1 MAQHKSGVNT
11 PLWEPVC
18 WICCIGLALLS
29 CLLLQL
35 ADALSPLYL
44 LINVLVAIAAAL
56 WTSSHYHRQQQQ
68 LPVET
73 HPSSATDTAAVSRS
87 IVGLEQ
93 VCEKALPI
101 WSKQIENS
109 RQQTEAAMIDLTRRF
124 SGLANK
130 LEEAVNASHQAAG
143 ELGGVNSRGMAGV
156 LSLSQQQ
163 LNEVVAIMQSAQANR
178 DAMLAEIKS
187 LTTYTIELNTM
198 AMDVAKIASQTN
210 LLALNAAIEAARAG
224 EAGRGFAVVADEVRN
239 LSRLSSETAQK
250 MTDKVETI
258 NTAIGR
264 AFQIAETA
272 AARDHASALNSEQ
285 AIEQVL
291 TRFRAATDS
300 LAESASLLQNES
312 TAIHHEISSVIVSL
326 QFQDRVSQILSHVRQ
341 NMEGLSQHLLTSEQS
356 SHDSGP
362 IKIDANRWLADMEL
376 SYATDEQRNIH
387 HGRTTRSVKAQ
398 PSSAD
403 ITFF

>member
-18 WICCIGLALLS
+18 WICCIGLGLLS

-44 LINVLVAIAAAL
+44 LLNVLVAIAAAL
-56 WTSSHYHRQQQQ
+56 WTSSHFHQHIHRNRTEQIE
-68 LPVET
+68 PA
-73 HPSSATDTAAVSRS
+73 ATDAIAHS

-101 WSKQIENS
+101 WSQQIENS
-109 RQQTEAAMIDLTRRF
+109 RQQTEAAMIDLTQRF

-130 LEEAVNASHQAAG
+130 LEEAVNASHLAAG
-143 ELGGVNSRGMAGV
+143 ELGDANSRGMAGV
-156 LSLSQQQ
+156 LSESQRQ
-163 LNEVVAIMQSAQANR
+163 LNEVVAILHSAQANR
-178 DAMLAEIKS
+178 DAMLGEIKS

-250 MTDKVETI
+250 MTDKVDTI

-264 AFQIAETA
+264 AFQIAENA

-285 AIEQVL
+285 TIEQVL
-291 TRFRAATDS
+291 ARFRHATDS

-312 TAIHHEISSVIVSL
+312 TDIHREISSVIVSL

-341 NMEGLSQHLLTSEQS
+341 NMESLSSHLIASEQNS
-356 SHDSGP
+356 NSSGP
-362 IKIDANRWLADMEL
+362 IQIDANRWLAEMEL

-387 HGRTTRSVKAQ
+387 HGRTTRSTKAQ

>member
-18 WICCIGLALLS
+18 WICCIGLGLLS

-44 LINVLVAIAAAL
+44 LLNVLVAIAAAL
-56 WTSSHYHRQQQQ
+56 WTSSHFHQHIHCNRTEQIE
-68 LPVET
+68 PT
-73 HPSSATDTAAVSRS
+73 ATNAIAHS

-101 WSKQIENS
+101 WSQQIENS
-109 RQQTEAAMIDLTRRF
+109 RQQTEAAMIDLTQRF

-130 LEEAVNASHQAAG
+130 LEEAVNASHLAAG
-143 ELGGVNSRGMAGV
+143 ELGDANSRGMAGV
-156 LSLSQQQ
+156 LSESQQQ
-163 LNEVVAIMQSAQANR
+163 LNEVVAILHSAQANR
-178 DAMLAEIKS
+178 DAMLGEIKS

-250 MTDKVETI
+250 MTDKVDTI

-264 AFQIAETA
+264 AFQIAENA

-285 AIEQVL
+285 TIEQVL
-291 TRFRAATDS
+291 ARFRHATDS

-312 TAIHHEISSVIVSL
+312 TDIHREISSVIVSL

-341 NMEGLSQHLLTSEQS
+341 NMESLSSHLVTSEQNS
-356 SHDSGP
+356 QAGGP
-362 IKIDANRWLADMEL
+362 IQIDANRWLAEMEL

-387 HGRTTRSVKAQ
+387 HGRTTRSTKAQ

>member
-35 ADALSPLYL
+35 ADALSPLYQL
-44 LINVLVAIAAAL
+44 LNVLVAIAAAL
-56 WTSSHYHRQQQQ
+56 WTSSHFHQHTLRHRAGEEQT
-68 LPVET
+68 V
-73 HPSSATDTAAVSRS
+73 ATDPLAHS
-87 IVGLEQ
+87 IIGLEQ

-101 WSKQIENS
+101 WSQQIESS
-109 RQQTEAAMIDLTRRF
+109 RQQTEAAMIDLTQRF

-130 LEEAVNASHQAAG
+130 LEEAVNASHLAAG
-143 ELGGVNSRGMAGV
+143 ELGDANSRGMAGV
-156 LSLSQQQ
+156 LSESQQQ
-163 LNEVVAIMQSAQANR
+163 LNEVVAILHSAQANR
-178 DAMLAEIKS
+178 DAMLGEIKS

-250 MTDKVETI
+250 MTDKVDTI

-264 AFQIAETA
+264 AFQIAENA

-285 AIEQVL
+285 TIEQVL
-291 TRFRAATDS
+291 ARFRHATDS

-312 TAIHHEISSVIVSL
+312 TDIHREISSVIVSL

-341 NMEGLSQHLLTSEQS
+341 NMESLSSHLVASEQS
-356 SHDSGP
+356 SNATGP
-362 IKIDANRWLADMEL
+362 IQIDANRWLAEMEL
-376 SYATDEQRNIH
+376 SYATEEQRNIH
-387 HGRTTRSVKAQ
+387 HGRTTRSVNAQ
-398 PSSAD
+398 PSSPD

>member
-18 WICCIGLALLS
+18 WICCIGLGLLS
-29 CLLLQL
+29 TLLLQL
-35 ADALSPLYL
+35 AGALSPLYL
-44 LINVLVAIAAAL
+44 LLTLAGSIAAAI
-56 WTSSHYHRQQQQ
+56 WTSHHCHQQQHQ
-68 LPVET
+68 LPVENT
-73 HPSSATDTAAVSRS
+73 HAPTLDPHAVSRS

-109 RQQTEAAMIDLTRRF
+109 RQQTEAAMIELTQRF

-156 LSLSQQQ
+156 LSESQQQ
-163 LNEVVAIMQSAQANR
+163 LNDVVSIMHSAQANR

-258 NTAIGR
+258 NAGIGR
-264 AFQIAETA
+264 AFQIAESA
-272 AARDHASALNSEQ
+272 AAKDHASARDSEQ

-291 TRFRAATDS
+291 TRFRNATDS
-300 LAESASLLQNES
+300 LAESASLLQSES
-312 TAIHHEISSVIVSL
+312 TDIHREISSVIVSL

-341 NMEGLSQHLLTSEQS
+341 NMEGLSEHLLTSTQS
-356 SHDSGP
+356 SHATGP

-387 HGRTTRSVKAQ
+387 HGRTTRPVKAQ
-398 PSSAD
+398 ASSAD

>member
-18 WICCIGLALLS
+18 WICCIGLGLLS

-44 LINVLVAIAAAL
+44 LLNVLVAIAAAL
-56 WTSSHYHRQQQQ
+56 WTSSHFHQHIHRNRTEQIE
-68 LPVET
+68 PA
-73 HPSSATDTAAVSRS
+73 ATNAIAHS

-101 WSKQIENS
+101 WSQQIENS
-109 RQQTEAAMIDLTRRF
+109 RQQTEAAMIDLTQRF

-130 LEEAVNASHQAAG
+130 LEEAVNASHLAAG
-143 ELGGVNSRGMAGV
+143 ELGDANSRGMAGV
-156 LSLSQQQ
+156 LSESQQQ
-163 LNEVVAIMQSAQANR
+163 LNEVVAILHSAQANR
-178 DAMLAEIKS
+178 DAMLGEIKS

-250 MTDKVETI
+250 MTDKVDTI

-264 AFQIAETA
+264 AFQIAENA

-285 AIEQVL
+285 TIEQVL
-291 TRFRAATDS
+291 ARFRHATDS

-312 TAIHHEISSVIVSL
+312 TDIHREISSVIVSL

-341 NMEGLSQHLLTSEQS
+341 NMESLSSHLVASEQS
-356 SHDSGP
+356 SNATGP
-362 IKIDANRWLADMEL
+362 IQIDANRWLAEMEL

-387 HGRTTRSVKAQ
+387 HGRTTRSTKAQ

>member
-1 MAQHKSGVNT
+1 MAQHKSGFNT
-11 PLWEPVC
+11 PLWDPVC

-35 ADALSPLYL
+35 ADALTPLYL
-44 LINVLVAIAAAL
+44 LLNVLVAIAAAL
-56 WTSSHYHRQQQQ
+56 GTSSHFHQHTLRHRAGEEQT
-68 LPVET
+68 V
-73 HPSSATDTAAVSRS
+73 ATDPLAHS
-87 IVGLEQ
+87 IIGLEQ

-101 WSKQIENS
+101 WSQQIESS
-109 RQQTEAAMIDLTRRF
+109 RQQTEAAMIDLTQRF

-130 LEEAVNASHQAAG
+130 LEEAVNASHLAAG
-143 ELGGVNSRGMAGV
+143 ELGDANSRGMAGV
-156 LSLSQQQ
+156 LSESQQQ
-163 LNEVVAIMQSAQANR
+163 LNEVVAILHSAQANR
-178 DAMLAEIKS
+178 DAMLGEIKS

-250 MTDKVETI
+250 MTDKVDTI

-264 AFQIAETA
+264 AFQIAENA

-285 AIEQVL
+285 TIEQVL
-291 TRFRAATDS
+291 ARFRHATDS

-312 TAIHHEISSVIVSL
+312 TDIHREISSVIVSL

-341 NMEGLSQHLLTSEQS
+341 NMESLSSHLVASEQS
-356 SHDSGP
+356 SNATGP
-362 IKIDANRWLADMEL
+362 IQIDANRWLAEMEL

-387 HGRTTRSVKAQ
+387 HGRTTRSTKAQ

>member
-56 WTSSHYHRQQQQ
+56 WASSHFHRHWQRN
-68 LPVET
+68 
-73 HPSSATDTAAVSRS
+73 SAEREEPATTNTLARS

-101 WSKQIENS
+101 WSQQIENS
-109 RQQTEAAMIDLTRRF
+109 RQQTEAAMIDLTQRF

-130 LEEAVNASHQAAG
+130 LEEAVNASHLAAG
-143 ELGGVNSRGMAGV
+143 ELGDANSRGMAGV
-156 LSLSQQQ
+156 LSESQQQ
-163 LNEVVAIMQSAQANR
+163 LNEVVAILHSAQANR

-250 MTDKVETI
+250 MTEKVDTI

-264 AFQIAETA
+264 AFQIAENA

-285 AIEQVL
+285 TIEQVL
-291 TRFRAATDS
+291 TRFRHATDS

-312 TAIHHEISSVIVSL
+312 TEIHLEISNVIVSL

-341 NMEGLSQHLLTSEQS
+341 NMESLSSHLVTSEQNS
-356 SHDSGP
+356 QAGGP
-362 IKIDANRWLADMEL
+362 IQIDANRWLAEMEL

>member
-18 WICCIGLALLS
+18 WICCIGLGLLS

-44 LINVLVAIAAAL
+44 LLNVLVAIAAAL
-56 WTSSHYHRQQQQ
+56 WTSSHFHQHIHRNRTEQIE
-68 LPVET
+68 PA
-73 HPSSATDTAAVSRS
+73 ATNAIAHS

-101 WSKQIENS
+101 WSQQIENS
-109 RQQTEAAMIDLTRRF
+109 RQQTEAAMIDLTQRF

-130 LEEAVNASHQAAG
+130 LEEAVNASHLAAG
-143 ELGGVNSRGMAGV
+143 ELGDANSRGMAGV
-156 LSLSQQQ
+156 LSESQRQ
-163 LNEVVAIMQSAQANR
+163 LNEVVAILHSAQANR
-178 DAMLAEIKS
+178 DAMLGEIKS

-250 MTDKVETI
+250 MTDKVDTI

-264 AFQIAETA
+264 AFQIAENA

-285 AIEQVL
+285 TIEQVL
-291 TRFRAATDS
+291 ARFRHATDS

-312 TAIHHEISSVIVSL
+312 TDIHREISSVIVSL

-341 NMEGLSQHLLTSEQS
+341 NMESLSGHLIASEQNS
-356 SHDSGP
+356 NSSGP
-362 IKIDANRWLADMEL
+362 IQIDANRWLAEMEL

-387 HGRTTRSVKAQ
+387 HGRTTRSVNAQ